1 MEFCQCLLF
10 VFGVLVVYCIGCYVL
25 VLGVNFDV
33 MFVFMQVQGGGI
45 VDMFN
50 MFLGGVLY
58 CFSIFVL
65 NVMLYILVLIV
76 MQLVVYIFL
85 VLKVMQKEG
94 ELGCCKIIQYFCIGV
109 VFLVVVQGGS
119 IVLVLQDQL
128 FLSGVFVVYVFGMGF
143 VFMVVVVLI
152 VGIIFLMW
160 VGEQVIECGI
170 GNGVLLIIF
179 VGIVV
184 GLFGV
189 VIYILE
195 VYCEGNMSFIV
206 LLLIVLVVLVF
217 IYFVVFVE
225 CGQCCIMVN
234 YVCWQGGCN
243 VYMNQILF
251 LLLKLNMVGVI
262 LVIFV
267 FSILVF
273 LMILVMWFGQV
284 SLVMWLQK
292 VVSVF
297 GLGELLYMIVF
308 VVLIIG
314 FVFFY
319 IVLVFNLQEIVD
331 NLKKFGVLILGIC
344 LGKVIVDYIDGVL
357 ICLMVVGL
365 LYLVIVCLLLEIM
378 WIQFGVLFYFGGILL
393 LIVVVVVMDFIV
405 QIQVYLMLYQY
416 ESLLKKVNLKGGNC
430 GGFVCG

>member
-1 MEFCQCLLF
+1 
-10 VFGVLVVYCIGCYVL
+10 
-25 VLGVNFDV
+25 
-33 MFVFMQVQGGGI
+33 
-45 VDMFN
+45 MFN

-76 MQLVVYIFL
+76 MQLVVYIFF

-94 ELGCCKIIQYFCIGV
+94 EFGCCKIIQYLCIGV
-109 VFLVVVQGGS
+109 VLLVVVQGGL
-119 IVLVLQDQL
+119 IVLVLQGQVL
-128 FLSGVFVVYVFGMGF
+128 LLGVLVVYVFGMGF
-143 VFMVVVVLI
+143 VFIVVVVLI
-152 VGIIFLMW
+152 VGIMFLMW

-184 GLFGV
+184 GLLGV
-189 VIYILE
+189 VIYIFD
-195 VYCEGNMSFIV
+195 VYCDGNIQFIQ
-206 LLLIVLVVLVF
+206 LLLIVIVVFVF
-217 IYFVVFVE
+217 IFFVVFVE
-225 CGQCCIMVN
+225 CGQCWIMVN
-234 YVCWQGGCN
+234 YVCCQGGCN

-251 LLLKLNMVGVI
+251 LLLKFNMVGVI

-267 FSILVF
+267 LSLLVF
-273 LMILVMWFGQV
+273 LVILVMWFGQV
-284 SLVMWLQK
+284 VNQSSFGQVLQK
-292 VVSVF
+292 VVNVL

-331 NLKKFGVLILGIC
+331 NLKKLGVLILGIC

-357 ICLMVVGL
+357 ICLIVVGL
-365 LYLVIVCLLLEIM
+365 VYLVIVCLLFE
-378 WIQFGVLFYFGGILL
+378 
-393 LIVVVVVMDFIV
+393 
-405 QIQVYLMLYQY
+405 LM
-416 ESLLKKVNLKGGNC
+416 C
-430 GGFVCG
+430 M